1 MIYIPQFCQMD
12 KISQISKDKNANM
25 VARGDEKILVRCSI
39 VGDSMVG
46 KTTTVAAFTEAD
58 HKEYSPTIFENYAG
72 KRYVLTICPLGF
84 FVFLS
89 SADFFQNQLFR
100 KFLSGIPSEFQTVW
114 IQIKPDSVW
123 PDLVPICLQ
132 KISAD
137 YTRR

>member
-12 KISQISKDKNANM
+12 KISQISKDKNSNM

-72 KRYVLTICPLGF
+72 KICVLTLFYVFCCLLIF
-84 FVFLS
+84 FLKINLFEKL
-89 SADFFQNQLFR
+89 FQ
-100 KFLSGIPSEFQTVW
+100 
-114 IQIKPDSVW
+114 
-123 PDLVPICLQ
+123 
-132 KISAD
+132 
-137 YTRR
+137 

>member
-12 KISQISKDKNANM
+12 KLSQISKDKNANM

-72 KRYVLTICPLGF
+72 RICVLTLCPMGFILCF
-84 FVFLS
+84 FV
-89 SADFFQNQLFR
+89 
-100 KFLSGIPSEFQTVW
+100 V
-114 IQIKPDSVW
+114 
-123 PDLVPICLQ
+123 C
-132 KISAD
+132 
-137 YTRR
+137 